1 MTEDLI
7 EKIVRDSFGL
17 GLSAIF
23 SSIESWSPGLSFD
36 QRRDKFFFVIESLL
50 NEGGIKFIAPG
61 ADCYVSPDNEKPK
74 FSVAD
79 SAAQWDLEAGQIIS
93 YLKGKWPKN
102 VASDNDEDLTFYFY
116 EVPGV
121 IWIDERG
128 GYFSS

>member
-1 MTEDLI
+1 MIPL
-7 EKIVRDSFGL
+7 VWGCLLFLALSSRGVL
-17 GLSAIF
+17 GCLSI
-23 SSIESWSPGLSFD
+23 SEEIN
-36 QRRDKFFFVIESLL
+36 FFFVIESLL
-50 NEGGIKFIAPG
+50 NEGRIKFIAPG